1 MKYFDTKKDSL
12 EEAISKAINEKP
24 EQLKEEVVAKDLL
37 EAGGK
42 YLKYSD
48 LLLQKGRLMQQG
60 KNTAMIDKEISKE
73 MKKLGIKEAT
83 GDKEKYQK
91 FFQSAL
97 KKFGV
102 DSPADFKD
110 DAKKKEFFNYI
121 DKNYKGDHEEE
132 VDLEEEDIKIIMD
145 KDVSNRDFQKL
156 MKKFKLKVKETG
168 EYNQGYA
175 EVEISGDKRD
185 MEKMMKVTRDSLS
198 NYKFNSRTKTYESNN
213 LEAKTTK
220 NVDETLDRIREANV
234 EKQKSMRSIL
244 ADIWNMN
251 EGKSPF
257 EKEEGFSSDA
267 QRKAAFA
274 SGYKEKGKKGKKEEI
289 EKSSKTATGQ
299 KPTKVEI
306 EPEVKWMKDIRELLK
321 VNEESLPKIYCD
333 MDQVLCAFIDGAS
346 KVIGSDFRK
355 ANRDTRW
362 KVISNTKGFWEK
374 LDWMPGA
381 KRLYQRISKYDPYIL
396 SAYSDRDVN
405 SKPGKYKWIQKNTR
419 IPKSRVLL
427 VKRAQK
433 QAYSTENGQPSV
445 LVDDYIKNIKEWEN
459 KGGIGVHHT
468 DVSKT
473 LKELTNLG
481 YK

>member
-12 EEAISKAINEKP
+12 EEIISKAINEKP
-24 EQLKEEVVAKDLL
+24 EQLKEARYEIKFDSGEFGQDDEDDYADMLQGELEGKRIRVKVSPGSKNNTLSFDTNVPKAKLKKVIEDDLGYYVNESSEYYSNPNAKDLL

-73 MKKLGIKEAT
+73 MKKLGIKEET
-83 GDKEKYQK
+83 GDKDKYK
-91 FFQSAL
+91 EFFQSAL

-110 DAKKKEFFNYI
+110 DAKKKEFFNYV
-121 DKNYKGDHEEE
+121 DKNYKGDHEES
-132 VDLEEEDIKIIMD
+132 VDLEEEDVKIIMD

-213 LEAKTTK
+213 LKEYIQADGSRRKVKEGDQRRKENKLNEKDLDK

-234 EKQKSMRSIL
+234 QKGRTMRNIL
-244 ADIWNMN
+244 ADIWKMN

-257 EKEEGFSSDA
+257 EK
-267 QRKAAFA
+267 
-274 SGYKEKGKKGKKEEI
+274 GKKEEN

-306 EPEVKWMKDIRELLK
+306 EPEVK
-321 VNEESLPKIYCD
+321 
-333 MDQVLCAFIDGAS
+333 
-346 KVIGSDFRK
+346 
-355 ANRDTRW
+355 
-362 KVISNTKGFWEK
+362 
-374 LDWMPGA
+374 
-381 KRLYQRISKYDPYIL
+381 
-396 SAYSDRDVN
+396 
-405 SKPGKYKWIQKNTR
+405 
-419 IPKSRVLL
+419 
-427 VKRAQK
+427 
-433 QAYSTENGQPSV
+433 
-445 LVDDYIKNIKEWEN
+445 
-459 KGGIGVHHT
+459 
-468 DVSKT
+468 
-473 LKELTNLG
+473 
-481 YK
+481 

>member
-24 EQLKEEVVAKDLL
+24 EQLKEARYEIKFDSGEFGQDDEDDYADMLQGELEGKRIRVKVGPGSKNNTLSFDTNVPKAKLKKVIEDDLGYYVNESSEYYSNPNAKDLL

-48 LLLQKGRLMQQG
+48 LLLQKGRLMA
-60 KNTAMIDKEISKE
+60 KNQSTAMIDKEISKE
-73 MKKLGIKEAT
+73 MKKLGIKEET
-83 GDKEKYQK
+83 GDKDKYK
-91 FFQSAL
+91 EFFQSAL

-110 DAKKKEFFNYI
+110 DAKKKEFFNYV
-121 DKNYKGDHEEE
+121 DKNYKGDHEES
-132 VDLEEEDIKIIMD
+132 VDLEEEDVKIIMD

-213 LEAKTTK
+213 LKEYIQADGSRRKVKEGDQRRKENKLNEKDLDK

-234 EKQKSMRSIL
+234 QKGRTMRNIL
-244 ADIWNMN
+244 ADIWKMN

-257 EKEEGFSSDA
+257 EKV
-267 QRKAAFA
+267 
-274 SGYKEKGKKGKKEEI
+274 KKEED
-289 EKSSKTATGQ
+289 EDKKSSKTMTGQ

-306 EPEVKWMKDIRELLK
+306 EPEVK
-321 VNEESLPKIYCD
+321 
-333 MDQVLCAFIDGAS
+333 
-346 KVIGSDFRK
+346 
-355 ANRDTRW
+355 
-362 KVISNTKGFWEK
+362 
-374 LDWMPGA
+374 
-381 KRLYQRISKYDPYIL
+381 
-396 SAYSDRDVN
+396 
-405 SKPGKYKWIQKNTR
+405 
-419 IPKSRVLL
+419 
-427 VKRAQK
+427 
-433 QAYSTENGQPSV
+433 
-445 LVDDYIKNIKEWEN
+445 
-459 KGGIGVHHT
+459 
-468 DVSKT
+468 
-473 LKELTNLG
+473 
-481 YK
+481 

>member
-24 EQLKEEVVAKDLL
+24 EQLKEARYEIKFDSGEFGQDDEDDYADMLQGELEGKRIRVKVGPGSKNNTLSFDTNVPKAKLKKVIEDDLGYYVNESSEYYSNPNAKDLL

-48 LLLQKGRLMQQG
+48 LLLQKGRLMA
-60 KNTAMIDKEISKE
+60 KNQSTAMIDKEIKKE
-73 MKKLGIKEAT
+73 MQKLGIKEET
-83 GDKEKYQK
+83 GDKDKYK
-91 FFQSAL
+91 EFFQSAL

-110 DAKKKEFFNYI
+110 DAKKKEFFNYV
-121 DKNYKGDHEEE
+121 DKNYKGDHEES
-132 VDLEEEDIKIIMD
+132 VDLEEEDVKIIMD

-213 LEAKTTK
+213 LKEYIQADGSRRKVKEGDQRRKENKLNEKDLDK

-234 EKQKSMRSIL
+234 QKGRTMRNIL
-244 ADIWNMN
+244 ADIWKMN

-257 EKEEGFSSDA
+257 EKV
-267 QRKAAFA
+267 
-274 SGYKEKGKKGKKEEI
+274 KKEED
-289 EKSSKTATGQ
+289 EDKKSSKTMTGQ

-306 EPEVKWMKDIRELLK
+306 EPEVK
-321 VNEESLPKIYCD
+321 
-333 MDQVLCAFIDGAS
+333 
-346 KVIGSDFRK
+346 
-355 ANRDTRW
+355 
-362 KVISNTKGFWEK
+362 
-374 LDWMPGA
+374 
-381 KRLYQRISKYDPYIL
+381 
-396 SAYSDRDVN
+396 
-405 SKPGKYKWIQKNTR
+405 
-419 IPKSRVLL
+419 
-427 VKRAQK
+427 
-433 QAYSTENGQPSV
+433 
-445 LVDDYIKNIKEWEN
+445 
-459 KGGIGVHHT
+459 
-468 DVSKT
+468 
-473 LKELTNLG
+473 
-481 YK
+481 